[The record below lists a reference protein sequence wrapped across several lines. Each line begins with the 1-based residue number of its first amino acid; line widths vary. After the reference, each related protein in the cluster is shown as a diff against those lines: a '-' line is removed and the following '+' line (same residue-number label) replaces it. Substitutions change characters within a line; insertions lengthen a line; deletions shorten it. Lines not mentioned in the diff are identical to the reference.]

1 MDLIKKEL
9 IYATMF
15 GLHTKFIETENEC
28 KCGKIQVS
36 PILPDTMERGKG
48 ADVRVADVNIKVSFE
63 CAIAPVPLAREAQVF
78 HLNAR

>member
-1 MDLIKKEL
+1 MDLIKNDL

-48 ADVRVADVNIKVSFE
+48 ACVCQDVGIKD
-63 CAIAPVPLAREAQVF
+63 LL
-78 HLNAR
+78 LNAPLPPFFT